1 MSALENINKI
11 EYEFDTAVILAGG
24 KSTRMGF
31 DKQFLEINNNRLLE
45 SLIAQLKLE
54 FKEIIIV
61 TNKMENYTD
70 FDCKVICDEIKEIG
84 PLGGIHI
91 ALKESK
97 SKYTYFL
104 ACDMPNIDLEYIKSM
119 KNSLKDKDIDAYV
132 NKNIDGKIEP
142 FNGFYNK
149 RVINQIEINLS
160 KGDKSLM
167 YLIKSLNTFYMSQSD
182 VESYKNEMF
191 LNLNTKEDLNKYIES
206 LKQV

>member
-1 MSALENINKI
+1 MSALEKTNKV

-31 DKQFLEINNNRLLE
+31 DKQFLEISNKRLLE

-61 TNKMENYTD
+61 TNKMENYTN
-70 FDCKVICDEIKEIG
+70 FHCKVICDEIKEIG
-84 PLGGIHI
+84 PLGGIHV

-119 KNSLKDKDIDAYV
+119 KSNLKDKDIDACV

-167 YLIKSLNTFYMSQSD
+167 YLIKSLNTFYMTQSTGKD
-182 VESYKNEMF
+182 NKNEMF